1 MAVDIMVTLGAFIIG
16 KIVFYYM
23 WDLVD
28 RGMKYFTAKPDYK
41 KPVTNILDTLSNNK
55 NFINDVTK
63 LIDPK
68 RGIDYSTADKIVK
81 LPYVQTQIIKM
92 VDSTNGKINETE
104 IENQLRNIFLKSWSD
119 KSITDKAIEKVK
131 KDLK

>member
-1 MAVDIMVTLGAFIIG
+1 MVTLGAFIIG

-63 LIDPK
+63 LIDQK
-68 RGIDYSTADKIVK
+68 KGIDSSTADKIVK
-81 LPYVQTQIIKM
+81 LPYAQTQIIK
-92 VDSTNGKINETE
+92 VIDGTDGELDKTE
-104 IENQLRNIFLKSWSD
+104 IENQLKTIFFKSWSD

-131 KDLK
+131 KDIK